1 MKLIE
6 AYLRARHAAFVAERF
21 NYLYSEKEL
30 QEIAGKVKELVKR
43 AKETHCV
50 YNNNASDYAIRSAK
64 RFKEV
69 IEAIPAIPNPERS
82 NSLREGGGQL
92 RFGGF

>member
-43 AKETHCV
+43 AKETHV
-50 YNNNASDYAIRSAK
+50 SITTTLRIMPFGRRSA
-64 RFKEV
+64 
-69 IEAIPAIPNPERS
+69 
-82 NSLREGGGQL
+82 LRK
-92 RFGGF
+92 